1 MTMRGRT
8 EVEGLFSGFDLVEPG
23 VVLGDLWR
31 PVSEVDAR
39 EAERFPLW
47 AGIGRKP

>member
-1 MTMRGRT
+1 MTMRSRT
-8 EVEGLFSGFDLVEPG
+8 EVEDLFTGYDLVEPG

-31 PVSEVDAR
+31 PVAPVDQY